1 MKKILLIPAV
11 LLGLYLAY
19 YLFSTL
25 LLLFPG
31 NKRIT
36 GKKLKLG
43 SLILSLTLFAFPGG
57 RVYVEGTCYDRE
69 MPIMEISTEGTVLV
83 TTYEPP
89 GEKNKYPMAVF
100 ENVNPVE
107 IQLVSWPGIE
117 GTYSYLLRN
126 GQLAVD
132 SGNLGTELFDENN
145 QAILEFNV

>member
-11 LLGLYLAY
+11 LLGLYLAC

-69 MPIMEISTEGTVLV
+69 MPVMEISTEGQFLLQHTNLRVKR
-83 TTYEPP
+83 T
-89 GEKNKYPMAVF
+89 N
-100 ENVNPVE
+100 
-107 IQLVSWPGIE
+107 IQWRFLKM
-117 GTYSYLLRN
+117 
-126 GQLAVD
+126 
-132 SGNLGTELFDENN
+132 
-145 QAILEFNV
+145 